1 MTKLWLWDKIILIVQ
16 TKELALKMSFR
27 KLKRNYYIIIMVC
40 VFIVFMARLVFTL
53 QSDMLHLDTPVDFNK
68 GWNMETEEDQ
78 NTVIFNRQITEE
90 MLGKVVYF
98 YVYDSFVDAR
108 AGGKDIYHYGQ
119 TTRYLKS
126 PGTLWHMIT
135 VPTDTLGE
143 ELSIRIQ
150 FAYANKYTTD
160 FDMRLGSSGAVVLS
174 LLGNEA
180 LDLAVN
186 LIMLVL
192 GIILC
197 LIFLLQHINK
207 MQNVSSLYLG
217 LLSICFVFWTNNS
230 LFFTQ
235 LIFPYGAGQ
244 YFAYYFFLFSLPL
257 LLMCYLETITEGLKF
272 NQLFWSHVT
281 LSLVFTG
288 LQLSGIAEFT
298 ETLSIFLI
306 CSGVEMVIVIAR
318 LLMNR
323 KSQSNK
329 RLARAFVVMVV
340 FILINAVMYLFNST
354 KGVSVTVAKVGISFY
369 LLVSIYDSFNSIITD
384 LAEAKQTKVLRK
396 IAFTDS
402 LTDVGNRYAFNFEI
416 NGISLNEL
424 SLFSLDINNLK
435 YYNDTFGHACGDTLI
450 RQAVRMMGQVFERLY
465 RTGGDEFI
473 AIAIDKNA
481 EELAAMKMKLDSLM
495 KEYNQNEP
503 DVLVEIACGYSSIQE
518 GDISYEDILRRAD
531 GEMYKDKVEL
541 KKVSKIKSV
550 R

>member
-1 MTKLWLWDKIILIVQ
+1 MP
-16 TKELALKMSFR
+16 FR
-27 KLKRNYYIIIMVC
+27 KLRRNYYIIVMVC
-40 VFIVFMARLVFTL
+40 VFIAFIARLVYTL
-53 QSDMLHLDTPVDFNK
+53 QSDMLHFDTPVDFNE
-68 GWNMETEEDQ
+68 GWNIETDKDQ
-78 NTVIFNRQITEE
+78 NTIIFNRQITED

-98 YVYDSFVDAR
+98 YVYDSFVDAQ
-108 AGGKDIYHYGQ
+108 AGEKDIYHYGQ
-119 TTRYLKS
+119 TIRYLKS

-135 VPTDTLGE
+135 VPADNLGE

-150 FAYANKYTTD
+150 FAYANKYSTD

-174 LLGNEA
+174 LLRNEA
-180 LDLAVN
+180 LDLVVN
-186 LIMLVL
+186 LVMLVL

-207 MQNVSSLYLG
+207 MQNASSLYLG
-217 LLSICFVFWTNNS
+217 LLSIFFVLWTNNN

-257 LLMCYLETITEGLKF
+257 LLMCYLETITEGLRF
-272 NQLFWSHVT
+272 NYLFWSHV
-281 LSLVFTG
+281 SLGLVITG

-298 ETLSIFLI
+298 EVLGIFLI
-306 CSGVEMVIVIAR
+306 CSGVEMVIVITR
-318 LLMNR
+318 LLTNR

-329 RLARAFVVMVV
+329 RLAKAFVVMIA

-369 LLVSIYDSFNSIITD
+369 LLVSIYDSFTGIITD
-384 LAEAKQTKVLRK
+384 MAEAKQAKALRK

-402 LTDVGNRYAFNFEI
+402 LTDVGNRYAFNFDI
-416 NGISLNEL
+416 NGIDLSEL

-450 RQAVRMMGQVFERLY
+450 CEAVRMLGQVFEHLY

-473 AIAIDKNA
+473 AIAVNKNA
-481 EELAAMKMKLDSLM
+481 EELSAMKTKLSGLM
-495 KEYNQNEP
+495 KEYNQKEP
-503 DVLVEIACGYSSIQE
+503 DVLVEIACGYSSTQE
-518 GDISYEDILRRAD
+518 GDISYEDVLRRAD
-531 GEMYKDKVEL
+531 GEMYKDKVAL

>member
-1 MTKLWLWDKIILIVQ
+1 MP
-16 TKELALKMSFR
+16 FR
-27 KLKRNYYIIIMVC
+27 RLKRNYYIIVMVC
-40 VFIVFMARLVFTL
+40 IFIAFMVGLVYTL

-68 GWNMETEEDQ
+68 GWNMETDEDQ
-78 NTVIFNRQITEE
+78 NTVVFNRQITEE

-98 YVYDSFVDAR
+98 YVYDSFVDAK
-108 AGGKDIYHYGQ
+108 AGGEDIYHYGQ

-135 VPTDTLGE
+135 VPADTLGE
-143 ELSIRIQ
+143 ELSIRIR

-160 FDMRLGSSGAVVLS
+160 FNMRLGSSGAVVLS
-174 LLGNEA
+174 LLRNEA

-207 MQNVSSLYLG
+207 MQNVSSLFLG
-217 LLSICFVFWTNNS
+217 LLSIFFVFWTNNN

-257 LLMCYLETITEGLKF
+257 LLICYLETITEGLKF
-272 NQLFWSHVT
+272 NYLFWSHV
-281 LSLVFTG
+281 SLGWVITG

-298 ETLSIFLI
+298 ETLGIFLI
-306 CSGVEMVIVIAR
+306 CSGVEMVIVITR
-318 LLMNR
+318 LLTNK

-329 RLARAFVVMVV
+329 RLARAFVVLIA

-369 LLVSIYDSFNSIITD
+369 LLVSIYDSFTNIITD

-416 NGISLNEL
+416 NGIDLNEL

-450 RQAVRMMGQVFERLY
+450 CEAVRMMGQVFEHLY

-473 AIAIDKNA
+473 AIATNKNA
-481 EELAAMKMKLDSLM
+481 EELSAMKTKLESLM
-495 KEYNQNEP
+495 KEYNQKEP

-531 GEMYKDKVEL
+531 GEMYKDKVVL
-541 KKVSKIKSV
+541 KKVSKIKSI